1 MDEKNIDNNQIKE
14 NEYKWKELLYTLFYE
29 IKSEILGCKIEID
42 EEEYMQNVKTIT
54 IENLIKY
61 IHDSIQILII
71 KKIEDTKQQQKEE
84 DEKFYSWKYNDSKI
98 TKNIK
103 ISNDLQALYENNIR
117 FLEYKE
123 RKLMKKI
130 FQDKLRID
138 AMENKIGEYIEM
150 ENEFEEMKAKFK
162 YEDGRFLKNDR
173 KDNEIIIIR
182 SENSNLKKIINKLEE
197 SIKKNNEIL
206 IAKDKII
213 NNLKD
218 EIKIL
223 EKNKKK
229 LEIKNNINNSI
240 KEQYNLL
247 NGININI
254 NNGINSKNNTK
265 NKINR
270 HSNNNSSIQSYKHSN
285 HINDESNIST
295 KEKMNITDRLRK
307 IHSSIKNIHFS
318 KNKKTKKRDKKKD
331 LLSTT
336 RNDSFERTK
345 DDFLKKYFS
354 GYATIKGTKNINN
367 NKIKISNLPINN
379 NKINLVNSSS
389 IIPFVNNRR
398 NINNLYSM
406 KKIIGVG
413 SINSSR
419 STSKKQKFSHNSGIN
434 YKSIS

>member
-1 MDEKNIDNNQIKE
+1 MDDINIDEEIKE

-42 EEEYMQNVKTIT
+42 EDEYQHNVRTIN
-54 IENLIKY
+54 IEKLIKY

-71 KKIEDTKQQQKEE
+71 KKIEDTKQLQKEE
-84 DEKFYSWKYNDSKI
+84 DDKFYSWKYNDNKI
-98 TKNIK
+98 IKNIN
-103 ISNDLQALYENNIR
+103 ISNDLQNLYENNIR
-117 FLEYKE
+117 FLESKE
-123 RKLMKKI
+123 RKLMRKI
-130 FQDKLRID
+130 NQDKLRID
-138 AMENKIGEYIEM
+138 AMENKIGEFLEM

-182 SENSNLKKIINKLEE
+182 SENSNLKKIISELEE
-197 SIKKNNEIL
+197 KNKKNNEML
-206 IAKDKII
+206 VSKDKII
-213 NNLKD
+213 NNLKE

-229 LEIKNNINNSI
+229 LEIKNNINNNI

-254 NNGINSKNNTK
+254 NNGTNSKNNTK
-265 NKINR
+265 NRINK
-270 HSNNNSSIQSYKHSN
+270 HSNNNSSIQSYRHSN

-295 KEKMNITDRLRK
+295 KERMNITDRIRR
-307 IHSSIKNIHFS
+307 INSNIKNLHYS
-318 KNKKTKKRDKKKD
+318 KNQKIKKREKKKD

-389 IIPFVNNRR
+389 IIPFVNSRR
-398 NINNLYSM
+398 NINNLCSM

-413 SINSSR
+413 SINSSK
-419 STSKKQKFSHNSGIN
+419 STSKKKKLSHNSGIN